1 MNAELVSTDM
11 VRIVIPTVY
20 RENYLSALKAATHA
34 ASFDPLSAMLRFA
47 QRYTARIDFSTRPVA
62 EDLLTQTHAFRDPR
76 DAEDRGIR
84 LVLP

>member
-1 MNAELVSTDM
+1 
-11 VRIVIPTVY
+11 
-20 RENYLSALKAATHA
+20 
-34 ASFDPLSAMLRFA
+34 MLRFA